1 MAGALASSVDASGQQ
16 LGARS
21 HRRAAPRPAGWGWGH
36 ACAVSGE
43 RTRRAPPQSAY
54 MHVRVPLS
62 AAPCGTRTC
71 MPSAIL
77 SAWNAATTASQF
89 LRDQRECRRAGPRGL
104 PTRAA
109 GPQCAKAVSATVPT
123 AADSNCSGVGSER
136 RSVVW
141 AEPSRNGPQTAQ
153 TGRLPGPQVAN
164 NELLAPSRRRV
175 VWPAGWGCGHACAV
189 SGERTRA
196 PPHGVY
202 GPLRRRVLCAR
213 AGGTTRCSRFQ
224 QTRRLSADLRPG
236 QAPRLPRLRPV
247 P

>member
-1 MAGALASSVDASGQQ
+1 MYGC
-16 LGARS
+16 RS
-21 HRRAAPRPAGWGWGH
+21 LRHPAAPVH
-36 ACAVSGE
+36 VC
-43 RTRRAPPQSAY
+43 RAPFCLPGMLPPRHRNS
-54 MHVRVPLS
+54 
-62 AAPCGTRTC
+62 CG
-71 MPSAIL
+71 I
-77 SAWNAATTASQF
+77 NA
-89 LRDQRECRRAGPRGL
+89 RCRRAGPRGL